1 LAISSR
7 VVGVGSARRRF
18 ATREALATVSWCV
31 LAMMLALRALAL
43 RALRAFEARGG
54 GVVMVVA
61 NVVQV
66 A

>member
-1 LAISSR
+1 
-7 VVGVGSARRRF
+7 
-18 ATREALATVSWCV
+18 
-31 LAMMLALRALAL
+31 MMLAL